1 MANVIDRNEV
11 LKNRYSDILLS
22 HTFLILIGTVI
33 GVLGNGATIF
43 VYSCRIKERGERYF
57 IPLLALVD
65 LTACLTI
72 STNYAMNGYT
82 YFYDYSSNIVCCV
95 TTFLQVFASGLSA
108 HILLIISIQ
117 RYHLVCKPFGPKMT
131 LFRKRVSLA
140 VACLFTLV
148 YSCPLLG
155 LSGTVT
161 TENVLLN
168 HTINT
173 TTCRLST
180 VDAIPITIY
189 FGVFALIILCNL
201 VLTTVLCIP
210 VFKKIKI
217 TFLDKSKNQRLAT
230 KKKQN
235 MSSQEVLETSLKKTY
250 ASAIELNSDIKD
262 TAKSKSSGKSEFRN
276 IASNLELAHDS
287 PMYAVQSSK
296 NDNSRTELEENEKSL
311 KESSKSRSSSVK
323 ARTRTMFFVIIF
335 VYVISYIPTVVCLI
349 LRYTIENI
357 NEITF
362 SKGETFAWFYIGRLF
377 IVNHIV
383 NPFIYCYFDV
393 KLKRELRQWCTHQSN
408 VQN

>member
-72 STNYAMNGYT
+72 STNYAMNSYI

-117 RYHLVCKPFGPKMT
+117 RYLLVCKPFGPKMT

-161 TENVLLN
+161 TENVFLN
-168 HTINT
+168 YTINIT
-173 TTCRLST
+173 SCRLST
-180 VDAIPITIY
+180 VDSIPITIY

-210 VFKKIKI
+210 VFRKIKT
-217 TFLDKSKNQRLAT
+217 TFLEKSKNKRLAT

-235 MSSQEVLETSLKKTY
+235 MSSQEFSETSLKKTY
-250 ASAIELNSDIKD
+250 ASAFELKSA
-262 TAKSKSSGKSEFRN
+262 AKSKSSGKSEFRN
-276 IASNLELAHDS
+276 IASNQELAHDS
-287 PMYAVQSSK
+287 PTYAVQSSK
-296 NDNSRTELEENEKSL
+296 NDNSCTEIEENEESL
-311 KESSKSRSSSVK
+311 KETSKSKSSSVK
-323 ARTRTMFFVIIF
+323 GRIRTMFFVIIF
-335 VYVISYIPTVVCLI
+335 AYVISYIPTVVCLI
-349 LRYTIENI
+349 LRYTIKNI

-362 SKGETFAWFYIGRLF
+362 SKGETFAWLYIGRLF

-393 KLKRELRQWCTHQSN
+393 KLKRKLTQCCTHESN
-408 VQN
+408 VHN